1 VVVQS
6 DTAAVSDVKS
16 NEPSIDKKRAT
27 KEIQCVF
34 VGIKS

>member
-1 VVVQS
+1 VKS

-27 KEIQCVF
+27 KEIRVF
-34 VGIKS
+34 LVE